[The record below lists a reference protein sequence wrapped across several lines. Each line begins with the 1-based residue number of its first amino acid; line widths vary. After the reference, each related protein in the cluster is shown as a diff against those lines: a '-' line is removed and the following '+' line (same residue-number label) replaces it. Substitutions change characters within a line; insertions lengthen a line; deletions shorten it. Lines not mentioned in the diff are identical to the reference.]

1 MTRLIAVIAV
11 IITVP
16 LSPRDVPEQC
26 DQQVFARS
34 NPGLC
39 YPGPLGQM
47 PPTGGGGRGD
57 GGLLGTIGRVL
68 HGITGGL
75 L

>member
-1 MTRLIAVIAV
+1 MKFVAVFVVV
-11 IITVP
+11 IIVF
-16 LSPRDVPEQC
+16 PRDVPVQC

-39 YPGPLGQM
+39 YSGPLGQL
-47 PPTGGGGRGD
+47 PETGGGGSD

-68 HGITGGL
+68 HGLTGGL

>member
-1 MTRLIAVIAV
+1 MTKVYIVVVLVV
-11 IITVP
+11 VP
-16 LSPRDVPEQC
+16 LSPPVPPQC

-39 YPGPLGQM
+39 YSGPLGQL
-47 PPTGGGGRGD
+47 PPVGGGGGD
-57 GGLLGTIGRVL
+57 GGFLGTIGRVL
-68 HGITGGL
+68 HGLTGGL

>member
-1 MTRLIAVIAV
+1 MTKLVVVAALLLIWLAP
-11 IITVP
+11 T
-16 LSPRDVPEQC
+16 DVPPQC

-39 YPGPLGQM
+39 YSGPLGQL

-68 HGITGGL
+68 HGLTGGL